1 MKVSIRIINLLRPY
15 AAMVLIALSFTTILT
30 LLNLPM
36 PYIVQV
42 LIDDV
47 VIGGKWHILNW
58 LLLIII
64 LLFVVQ
70 GIFSYFNTYFISKL
84 AQKVIYDLRMSIYHK
99 LHSLSLS
106 FYDRMRTGTII
117 SRMMDDVNMLQSI
130 MTGSTISI
138 FTDLI
143 TLLIVI
149 VVLFFKNWKMTLVV
163 LAFLPFYAINFRLFI
178 DRIRTAS
185 LAIREKM
192 DDIFGVLQERIAGVQ
207 VVKAF
212 SRERF
217 ETREFVAENRES
229 LDLNMWCAFL
239 GMSFSSISGVIS
251 GIGTASILCLGG
263 YEVIKGT
270 MKMGEMMAFC
280 SLAGY
285 LFGPAARLTEIT
297 YLVQQ
302 ANVSM
307 ARIFEILDT
316 VPDVRESKMAVALPK
331 VDGHVEFRSVSFG
344 YTKEK
349 AVLSDINLDIQ
360 PGTIVA
366 LVGKTGSGKSSI
378 VSLLLRFYEPQ
389 EGSIMIDGYDIS
401 KVTFHSLRSQIG
413 VVLQDPML
421 FNVTIEENIR
431 YGKEDATLNEI
442 IEAAKVAELHNFI
455 TSLQE
460 GYNSRL
466 GEEGIK
472 LSVGEKQRLAIA
484 RALVGHPSIIV
495 LDEATSSLDSES
507 ESLIQKAMENLM
519 KGRTC
524 FVIAHRLSTVVN
536 ADLILVLDNGRIVES
551 GRHDELLQDPKGYY
565 NAIYKIQFAPI

>member
-1 MKVSIRIINLLRPY
+1 MKIFVRMLWLLKPY
-15 AAMVLIALSFTTILT
+15 KARVIIALSFTTILT

-47 VIGGKWHILNW
+47 VPGGKWHILNY
-58 LLLIII
+58 LLFIII
-64 LLFVVQ
+64 LLFIVQ
-70 GIFSYFNTYFISKL
+70 GIFSYLNTYSISKL
-84 AQKVIYDLRMSIYHK
+84 AQRVIYSLRMSIYRK
-99 LHSLSLS
+99 LQVLSLS
-106 FYDRMRTGTII
+106 FYDRIKTGTII

-130 MTGSTISI
+130 MTGATISI
-138 FTDLI
+138 FTDIL

-149 VVLFFKNWKMTLVV
+149 VVLFFMNWKMTLIV
-163 LAFLPFYAINFRLFI
+163 LAFLPFYGINFRFFI
-178 DRIRTAS
+178 NRIRAAS
-185 LAIREKM
+185 IQIREKM

-212 SRERF
+212 SKERF
-217 ETREFVAENRES
+217 ETREFIAENRES
-229 LDLNMWCAFL
+229 LDLNMKCAFL

-263 YEVIKGT
+263 YEIIKGT

-285 LFGPAARLTEIT
+285 LFGPTARLTEIT
-297 YLVQQ
+297 YLIQQ

-307 ARIFEILDT
+307 ERIFEILDT
-316 VPDVRESKMAVALPK
+316 IPDVKESKTPVVLPRVA
-331 VDGHVEFRSVSFG
+331 GHVQFQSVSFG
-344 YTKEK
+344 YRKGNP
-349 AVLSDINLDIQ
+349 VLHDINLDIP
-360 PGTIVA
+360 PGTVVA

-378 VSLLLRFYEPQ
+378 VSLLLRFYDPLN
-389 EGSIMIDGYDIS
+389 GRIIIDGHDIS
-401 KVTFHSLRSQIG
+401 TVTFHSLRSQVG
-413 VVLQDPML
+413 VVLQDPLL

-442 IEAAKVAELHNFI
+442 TEAARIAELHDFI
-455 TSLQE
+455 TSLPE

-472 LSVGEKQRLAIA
+472 LSLGEKQRLAIA
-484 RALVGHPSIIV
+484 RAVVGHPGIIV

-519 KGRTC
+519 RGRTC
-524 FVIAHRLSTVVN
+524 FVIAHRLSTVVH

-551 GRHDELLQDPKGYY
+551 GRHDELIQNPKGFY
-565 NAIYKIQFAPI
+565 NAIYKLQFAPV